1 MQNFS
6 FGLIYLAQAV
16 LVYFFED
23 YEFLTQERMFVAMFA
38 LMFGVFAYV
47 QAFQHVQ
54 DKDKA
59 LEAARR
65 MFVIMKKPSEI
76 DTMGLDQKDA
86 RKISQGTF
94 KGKIE
99 FRNVWF
105 RYP

>member
-1 MQNFS
+1 
-6 FGLIYLAQAV
+6 
-16 LVYFFED
+16 
-23 YEFLTQERMFVAMFA
+23 MFVAMFA

-76 DTMGLDQKDA
+76 DTMGTD
-86 RKISQGTF
+86 
-94 KGKIE
+94 
-99 FRNVWF
+99 
-105 RYP
+105 